1 MINKPSVEELTK
13 DGLNRYELVIA
24 TAKCAHLITDE
35 YVEQRAYAEKLIER
49 KETDKPISALIDKDI
64 RDEKAVKNAVERLHA
79 GLYRI
84 VHPGDPDYVADPVE
98 QEKEVAEELGKAAD
112 EAVAEAAEASENA

>member
-1 MINKPSVEELTK
+1 MINKPSVEELTR

-64 RDEKAVKNAVERLHA
+64 RDEKAVKNAVQRLYA
-79 GLYRI
+79 GQYKVVRSEE
-84 VHPGDPDYVADPVE
+84 ADN
-98 QEKEVAEELGKAAD
+98 D
-112 EAVAEAAEASENA
+112 

>member
-35 YVEQRAYAEKLIER
+35 YVEQRTYAEKLIER
-49 KETDKPISALIDKDI
+49 KETDKPISALMDKDI

-98 QEKEVAEELGKAAD
+98 QEKEVAEELAKAAD

>member
-1 MINKPSVEELTK
+1 MINKPSVEELTM
-13 DGLNRYELVIA
+13 DGLNRYEFVIA

-84 VHPGDPDYVADPVE
+84 VHPDDPDYVADPVE

>member
-84 VHPGDPDYVADPVE
+84 VHPDDAAAAAATAEPENEVAD
-98 QEKEVAEELGKAAD
+98 KID
-112 EAVAEAAEASENA
+112 DAVVEAAESVENE

>member
-1 MINKPSVEELTK
+1 MINKPSVEELTR

-49 KETDKPISALIDKDI
+49 KETDKPISALIDKDL
-64 RDEKAVKNAVERLHA
+64 RDEKAVKNAVARLHA
-79 GLYRI
+79 GLYKV
-84 VHPGDPDYVADPVE
+84 VHPGEDGYLDETALEAERETEREEADADVTANALNPDND
-98 QEKEVAEELGKAAD
+98 
-112 EAVAEAAEASENA
+112 

>member
-35 YVEQRAYAEKLIER
+35 YVEQRTYAEKLIER

-64 RDEKAVKNAVERLHA
+64 RDEKAVKNAVARLHA
-79 GLYRI
+79 GLYKV
-84 VHPGDPDYVADPVE
+84 VHPGEEGYLDEAALEAEREVEREEADADVNANAADPD
-98 QEKEVAEELGKAAD
+98 
-112 EAVAEAAEASENA
+112 NN

>member
-1 MINKPSVEELTK
+1 MINKPSVEELTR

-79 GLYRI
+79 GLYKI
-84 VHPGDPDYVADPVE
+84 VHPGDIDYVDESAE
-98 QEKEVAEELGKAAD
+98 QPAAAAD
-112 EAVAEAAEASENA
+112 ESADA

>member
-24 TAKCAHLITDE
+24 AAKCAHLITDE

-79 GLYRI
+79 GLYKI
-84 VHPGDPDYVADPVE
+84 VHPGDPDYVSDPVE
-98 QEKEVAEELGKAAD
+98 QETEIAEALGKAAD
-112 EAVAEAAEASENA
+112 EAVAEAAEDNGNE